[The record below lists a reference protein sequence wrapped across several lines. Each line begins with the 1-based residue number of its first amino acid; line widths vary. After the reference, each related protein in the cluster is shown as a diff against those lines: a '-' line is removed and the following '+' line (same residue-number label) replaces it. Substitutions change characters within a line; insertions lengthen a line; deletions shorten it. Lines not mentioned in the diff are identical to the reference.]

1 MINSIQFLGNDLI
14 HLPELLELLTK
25 FASHLIV
32 LLIIVRWLY
41 YTVAKR
47 KDYLFS
53 YILIGSV
60 VFLLCYILESVSLQ
74 LGFAL
79 GLFAIFGI
87 IRYRTMQIQIKEMTY
102 LFLVIGISVIN
113 SLAHNQISYVE
124 LLFTNMLIIFI
135 TWGLERAWLLK
146 HETSKF
152 VDYERIELIRQ
163 ENRDQLI
170 EDLEE
175 RTGIKKI
182 NRVEIGAINFIRDT
196 VNIKI
201 FYFAKD
207 DVIFNKDTNQRNKD
221 SLS

>member
-1 MINSIQFLGNDLI
+1 MGNDLI

-113 SLAHNQISYVE
+113 ALAHNQISYVE

>member
-1 MINSIQFLGNDLI
+1 MGNDLI

-124 LLFTNMLIIFI
+124 LLFTNMLIIVI
-135 TWGLERAWLLK
+135 TWALERAWLLK
-146 HETSKF
+146 HETSKQ
-152 VDYERIELIRQ
+152 VEYERIELIRQ

-196 VNIKI
+196 VNIRI

>member
-124 LLFTNMLIIFI
+124 LLFTNMLIIVI
-135 TWGLERAWLLK
+135 TWALERAWLLK
-146 HETSKF
+146 HENSKQ
-152 VDYERIELIRQ
+152 VEYERIELIRQ

-196 VNIKI
+196 VNIRI

>member
-1 MINSIQFLGNDLI
+1 MINSVQFLGNDLI

-146 HETSKF
+146 HETSKQ
-152 VDYERIELIRQ
+152 VEYERIELIRQ

-196 VNIKI
+196 VNIRI

>member
-124 LLFTNMLIIFI
+124 LLFTNMLIIVI
-135 TWGLERAWLLK
+135 TWALERAWLLK
-146 HETSKF
+146 HETSKQ
-152 VDYERIELIRQ
+152 VEYERIELIRQ

-196 VNIKI
+196 VNIRI

>member
-1 MINSIQFLGNDLI
+1 M
-14 HLPELLELLTK
+14 
-25 FASHLIV
+25 
-32 LLIIVRWLY
+32 
-41 YTVAKR
+41 
-47 KDYLFS
+47 
-53 YILIGSV
+53 
-60 VFLLCYILESVSLQ
+60 
-74 LGFAL
+74 
-79 GLFAIFGI
+79 
-87 IRYRTMQIQIKEMTY
+87 
-102 LFLVIGISVIN
+102 
-113 SLAHNQISYVE
+113 
-124 LLFTNMLIIFI
+124 
-135 TWGLERAWLLK
+135 ERAWLLK